1 MHKVIEKTYEL
12 IDVMDNSDMVR
23 NIKSSKE
30 KLLLDRK
37 FIRKIASVQEDMSI
51 DNKKK
56 LYDNVYYKMY
66 MDNYY
71 ELQLI
76 ILDINKRIN
85 SILGNK
91 ECHR

>member
-23 NIKSSKE
+23 NIKSSKK

-37 FIRKIASVQEDMSI
+37 FIRKIDSVQEDMSI

>member
-23 NIKSSKE
+23 NIKSSKK

-85 SILGNK
+85 SILCNK

>member
-23 NIKSSKE
+23 NIKSSKK

-85 SILGNK
+85 GILGNK

>member
-23 NIKSSKE
+23 NIKSSKK

-51 DNKKK
+51 DNKKM

>member
-12 IDVMDNSDMVR
+12 IDVIDNSNMVR
-23 NIKSSKE
+23 NIKSSKK

>member
-12 IDVMDNSDMVR
+12 IDVIDNSNMVR

>member
-23 NIKSSKE
+23 NIKSSKK